1 MLLYVAALF
10 FVLTP
15 GVLVSLP
22 PKAGKLTVAVTHAV
36 VFAVV
41 YELTHKF
48 VWRALEGFVV
58 NVMSN
63 PSSMTS
69 STVSASARR
78 ASTPPPSSGQ
88 AVSTATPVSTTSGGM
103 QMISFT

>member
-48 VWRALEGFVV
+48 VWRALEGFEEFKRKGEVCTTNSV
-58 NVMSN
+58 CKSN
-63 PSSMTS
+63 ECLMNGKYGRC
-69 STVSASARR
+69 V
-78 ASTPPPSSGQ
+78 
-88 AVSTATPVSTTSGGM
+88 
-103 QMISFT
+103 